1 MSAAAKPGAG
11 TSRNVRLEDRL
22 LDVIERRARERLKI
36 EVRGIATATRHR
48 LSMGERR
55 FGDRFL
61 SRNNTAEA
69 REEAADLV
77 AYVLLE
83 LQRLERDNRLTDAVR
98 DDLLRAAVFAAAADG
113 CLRRV
118 AKALRRKG
126 GP

>member
-1 MSAAAKPGAG
+1 VSAAAKPGAG

-36 EVRGIATATRHR
+36 EVRDIATATRHR